1 MFKQTFCYHKV
12 WHFVLSQGVFSMEK
26 TPWKSAFTEKKLK
39 MHFFFFLKSVCRKKC
54 QNDTL
59 TAPNEHS

>member
-26 TPWKSAFTEKKLK
+26 TPWKSSFTEKKLK
-39 MHFFFFLKSVCRKKC
+39 MHFFFKKVFVER
-54 QNDTL
+54 N
-59 TAPNEHS
+59 AKMIP